1 MKKITFTKMA
11 GAGNDFIVIDK
22 KINPYFNAE
31 SGLVGKLCKRR
42 TGIGADGLITLHDE
56 DEFDFSMNYFNSD
69 GSSGA
74 LCGNGA
80 RCIIKYAYIT
90 ERLNSSETKFLFNDE
105 IFTGIIHNKS
115 EIEFNLHSPN
125 EIRRN
130 FYIELDNRKL
140 KVNYVNVGTP
150 HVVIKIS
157 DIPKELDNNSSFFDD
172 IEDVPVYELG
182 RKVRYHK
189 EFAPEGVNVN
199 FIDVKNGSLL
209 IRTYER
215 GVEEETLSCGTGAV
229 SSAIIVYLNE
239 GINPPVKLL
248 TLSKEYLTV
257 NFDLSDNK
265 FNKLSLT
272 GNAQVIYNGE
282 FLI

>member
-1 MKKITFTKMA
+1 MKKITFTKMS

-22 KINPYFNAE
+22 KNNPFFSAE
-31 SGLVGKLCKRR
+31 PELVKKLCKRR
-42 TGIGADGLITLHDE
+42 TGIGADGLITIQYDSE
-56 DEFDFSMNYFNSD
+56 YDFSMNYFNSD
-69 GSSGA
+69 GTTGA

-90 ERLNSSETKFLFNDE
+90 KRLNSNETKFLFNDD
-105 IFTGIIHNKS
+105 IFTGIVYNQS

-125 EIRRN
+125 E
-130 FYIELDNRKL
+130 L
-140 KVNYVNVGTP
+140 G
-150 HVVIKIS
+150 
-157 DIPKELDNNSSFFDD
+157 NNSDD
-172 IEDVPVYELG
+172 IEKIPVNKLG
-182 RKVRYHK
+182 RKIRYHK
-189 EFAPEGVNVN
+189 YFAPEGVNVN

-229 SSAIIVYLNE
+229 SSAIIASLNE
-239 GINPPVKLL
+239 GTNPPVKLL
-248 TLSKEYLTV
+248 TKSEEYLMV
-257 NFDLSDNK
+257 NFEFNNDE

-272 GNAQVIYNGE
+272 GNAHVIYNGE

>member
-1 MKKITFTKMA
+1 MKKITFTKMS

-22 KINPYFNAE
+22 KNNPFFSAE
-31 SGLVGKLCKRR
+31 PELVKKLCKRR
-42 TGIGADGLITLHDE
+42 TGIGADGLITIQNDSE
-56 DEFDFSMNYFNSD
+56 YDFSMNYFNSD
-69 GSSGA
+69 GTTGA

-90 ERLNSSETKFLFNDE
+90 KRFNSNETKFLFNDD
-105 IFTGIIHNKS
+105 IFTGIVHNKS
-115 EIEFNLHSPN
+115 EIEFNLHSPK

-130 FYIELDNRKL
+130 FYIEINDQKL

-157 DIPKELDNNSSFFDD
+157 DIPNELGNNSDD
-172 IEDVPVYELG
+172 IEKIPVNKLG
-182 RKVRYHK
+182 RKIRYHQY
-189 EFAPEGVNVN
+189 FAPEGVNVN

-215 GVEEETLSCGTGAV
+215 GVEDETLSCGTGAV
-229 SSAIIVYLNE
+229 SSAIIASLNE

-248 TLSKEYLTV
+248 TKSEEYLIV
-257 NFDLSDNK
+257 NFESNNDE

-272 GNAQVIYNGE
+272 GNASVIYNGE